1 MMAEVAPT
9 AITEQTQ
16 PESDKIVFYGQRR
29 NMAMGVAMLGG
40 GAAAFVA
47 GLTYTFFAEAIAWTF
62 VLWGIFFLYGDL
74 LLATR
79 RLELTDDAM
88 KIVIPLR
95 PWGRSRT
102 WAWKDISR
110 MNVLVHRRD
119 LDQESAIIQ
128 IYHQYPGEI
137 ALEREDTNYDPGLAQ
152 LIMERAHLKPDGQEQ
167 VVDLANLPL
176 GQEMLFGW
184 KKR

>member
-1 MMAEVAPT
+1 MKEFWRRWHISLST
-9 AITEQTQ
+9 WF
-16 PESDKIVFYGQRR
+16 SDYIYIP
-29 NMAMGVAMLGG
+29 LGG
-40 GAAAFVA
+40 SRVSKPRYIFNIILTFLLSGLWHGA
-47 GLTYTFFAEAIAWTF
+47 AWTF